1 MALFDRPLLMWVTNR
16 KRSDVT
22 LPELARPASLGGVDL
37 VQIREP
43 DLDRLPEELL
53 ARSIKSVVQSPT
65 LIVIN
70 SRIDLARKLRIGVHL
85 PEAGPSIYD
94 ARSVLGSE
102 ALIGRSVHSPEAAAA
117 STGASYLIAGHVF
130 ETGSK
135 QGREPIGL
143 DRLTEIVTR
152 SPVPVLAI
160 GGITPERVPALMACG
175 VSGIAVMS
183 PLTRLDTVEEM
194 AKVYRN
200 ALERSMPD
208 SNSEIITATIN
219 GKPVELQSAT
229 TVSAFLAGR
238 ELHERLVV
246 VERNGEIIKRATF
259 PQVIIEEGD
268 LLEIVHFVGGG

>member
-16 KRSDVT
+16 KRSDAT

-85 PEAGPSIYD
+85 PEAGPSIDD

-183 PLTRLDTVEEM
+183 PLTRLDTVKEM